1 MRPFPLLALLLA
13 PAAFAAEEF
22 SAGGVDF
29 SGVRGAGFGKAP
41 AVQGQGQGPQAAPA
55 PRPAAAAPDPR
66 AFTPR
71 SEVAAYVR
79 LMDSP
84 RRFYPFSYYKAPA
97 DDANKLF
104 DDLSFAIDAYE
115 RLKGRRVSY
124 EDRQQHMSVD
134 FYMSQG
140 AAVFNPNRAQ
150 TAALKGKLDGY
161 RSSGKF
167 LQVDALYEAIVAA
180 DGNVTL
186 ALGSLAELYCH
197 NRDTYIAATT
207 DVSNSDGKNYYRY
220 AGGFIGLHATV
231 TRALGES
238 AAYANIVGNPVVY
251 AGAEIVQWW
260 GDFLRGRPTRDVN
273 TLRTLG
279 PQGNGNVA
287 DKGGELRKGMDAAQR
302 LRTARGLR
310 L

>member
-1 MRPFPLLALLLA
+1 MRPSPLLALLLA
-13 PAAFAAEEF
+13 PAAFAAEQLSVE
-22 SAGGVDF
+22 VDF

-41 AVQGQGQGPQAAPA
+41 AAQGPQAAPA
-55 PRPAAAAPDPR
+55 PRPAAAATPDPR
-66 AFTPR
+66 AIRPR
-71 SEVAAYVR
+71 SDVARYIEQTN
-79 LMDSP
+79 SP
-84 RRFYPFSYYKAPA
+84 RRFYPISYYKAPE
-97 DDANKLF
+97 DDAGKLF
-104 DDLSFAIDAYE
+104 DDLTLAIDAYE

-124 EDRQQHMSVD
+124 EDRQQHMSMD
-134 FYMSQG
+134 FYMNQG

-150 TAALKGKLDGY
+150 TAALKDKLDGY
-161 RSSGKF
+161 RAAGKF

-180 DGNVTL
+180 NGNVTL
-186 ALGSLAELYCH
+186 GLGSLAELYCQH
-197 NRDTYIAATT
+197 RDVLIGATA
-207 DVSNSDGKNYYRY
+207 DVMNSDGKNYYRY
-220 AGGFIGLHATV
+220 AGGFIGLHAAV

-260 GDFLRGRPTRDVN
+260 GDFLRGRPTKDVN

-279 PQGNGNVA
+279 PQGNGNVV